1 MNRDTN
7 TGIGTDMDT
16 RTGTPEEAAARTG
29 SLFYLL
35 QISDPLLPIGGF
47 TQSYGLETYVQKGI
61 VHNAGSA
68 QEYLSG
74 YLRNNFLY
82 NDLLAVRLAWEY
94 TGAGDLERVAA
105 LDKTIGAAKT
115 PREIRTAG
123 IKLGA
128 RFAIIV
134 DTVLKDNPFFNSFR
148 KKIKDEGCD
157 GHYCV
162 LYGLATKLLAIDK
175 TPALSAF
182 TYAAAA
188 QIINNCA
195 KLVPISQ
202 QDGQRILFNA
212 QGLFQELLSTVETLT
227 EDDLGVSCTGFD
239 LRSMQH
245 ERLYTRLYIS

>member
-1 MNRDTN
+1 MDMEMNTDTV
-7 TGIGTDMDT
+7 MDT
-16 RTGTPEEAAARTG
+16 RTGTPEEAAAQTG

-35 QISDPLLPIGGF
+35 RISDPLLPIGGF

-61 VHNAGSA
+61 VHDAGSA
-68 QEYLSG
+68 QKYLSS
-74 YLRNNFLY
+74 YLQNNFLY

-105 LDKTIGAAKT
+105 LDKIINAAKT

-134 DTVLKDNPFFNSFR
+134 ESVLKDNPFFNSYR
-148 KKIKDEGCD
+148 LRIKWDKCD

-162 LYGLATKLLAIDK
+162 LYGLAARLLAIDK

-202 QDGQRILFNA
+202 QDGQRILFGA
-212 QGLFQELLSTVETLT
+212 QGLFQELISTVETLT